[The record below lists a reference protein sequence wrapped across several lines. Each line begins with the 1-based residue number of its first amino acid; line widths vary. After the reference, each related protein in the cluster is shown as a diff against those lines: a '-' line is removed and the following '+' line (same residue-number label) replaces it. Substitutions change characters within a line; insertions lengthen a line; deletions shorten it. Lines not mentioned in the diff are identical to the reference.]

1 MDVCVCCAVH
11 SGLMPNVHNSAMISS
26 IYRRISVGPWVA
38 LCQYD
43 SFKSFSFLLLS
54 LSPPLC
60 LFVWVWLENR
70 INVMMSQAKYLGLSN
85 SATFKWWKIEENVE
99 NVMHEYVGRR
109 CSQYWASHRCVLG
122 TETDY
127 SGISLTLSSSFTEM
141 KGVNHQ
147 TSVFFPENCF
157 IQSAFHE

>member
-1 MDVCVCCAVH
+1 MNVCVCCAVH
-11 SGLMPNVHNSAMISS
+11 SGLIPNVHDSAMISS

-38 LCQYD
+38 LCKYD
-43 SFKSFSFLLLS
+43 SFKSFSSSFP
-54 LSPPLC
+54 PPLC

-85 SATFKWWKIEENVE
+85 SATFKWWKIEKNEENVE

-109 CSQYWASHRCVLG
+109 CSAYWASHRCVLW

-127 SGISLTLSSSFTEM
+127 FDISLTLTLSFTEI
-141 KGVNHQ
+141 KRVNHQ
-147 TSVFFPENCF
+147 TSIFSPKTVSYKC
-157 IQSAFHE
+157 IS